1 MSTNTSRQRS
11 GSGRRCGGWAH
22 FRVVQGKGRSAGRC
36 GHCER
41 VSKSFRS
48 GARALRKYACNA
60 IAKQHTVHVS
70 VRLLMKGARD
80 DSL

>member
-1 MSTNTSRQRS
+1 MSTNTSSQRS

-22 FRVVQGKGRSAGRC
+22 LRVVQGKGRSASRG
-36 GHCER
+36 GHRER
-41 VSKSFRS
+41 VSKSFGS
-48 GARALRKYACNA
+48 GARALRKYACDT
-60 IAKQHTVHVS
+60 IAKQQTVHVS